1 MLWLATSPEAAE
13 LEKPTLHAQPFA
25 RERKLLADWP

>member
-1 MLWLATSPEAAE
+1 MLWLATSPDAVK

-25 RERKLLADWP
+25 RKQNLVPDWP